1 MKGIFQCSKIG
12 NTNLQSGATHF
23 PACYGKFTSQ
33 SVAIVF
39 YVLDLLKVSEVLDF
53 VQG

>member
-1 MKGIFQCSKIG
+1 MNGIFQCSKIG

-33 SVAIVF
+33 SVAIF
-39 YVLDLLKVSEVLDF
+39 VLCFGF
-53 VQG
+53 VEGE

>member
-1 MKGIFQCSKIG
+1 MFKIG

-39 YVLDLLKVSEVLDF
+39 GLGFVEGECVPDF